1 MLCYLHG
8 ITNSTQ
14 SFGIALFSVKIF
26 QKASSRNLIL
36 IAIGIAIVGILITSG
51 HSCGIQ
57 HITILNEIASYEKS
71 LDPEFCE
78 IIVEKI
84 DLFNDNCE
92 PQIEILDC
100 G

>member
-1 MLCYLHG
+1 MNCRQKL
-8 ITNSTQ
+8 
-14 SFGIALFSVKIF
+14 IF
-26 QKASSRNLIL
+26 QKTNLKNLIL
-36 IAIGIAIVGILITSG
+36 IAIGISIVGILITFSG
-51 HSCGIQ
+51 SCGIQ
-57 HITILNEIASYEKS
+57 HITILNEINSYEKS